1 MTLTQDRPGHAIVPA
16 PRTQAPS
23 TSTWRTM
30 LERRWRD
37 RLRQLTEH
45 CVAFHESGSEAL
57 GEQPRPS
64 LRRLMRQSVVA
75 RQALGETEAALGRLT
90 LGTFGR
96 CEDCAVE
103 IPAANLAV
111 IPETRHC
118 PSCAAC

>member
-1 MTLTQDRPGHAIVPA
+1 MTLTQYRPGHAIVPG

-37 RLRQLTEH
+37 RLRQLTDQ
-45 CVAFHESGSEAL
+45 CVAFHESGTESL
-57 GEQPRPS
+57 TGQPRPS

-75 RQALGETEAALGRLT
+75 RQALGETEAALRRLT
-90 LGTFGR
+90 GGTFGR

-103 IPAANLAV
+103 IPAANLAE
-111 IPETRHC
+111 IPETRYC